1 MKKEILTIEQKKQ
14 FRKEL
19 MDWYRQMDDV
29 QLTPRNLSKMYEY
42 YERQEQTEDTT
53 FDTEDAFFEASEAR
67 IYTTNN
73 INYKE

>member
-1 MKKEILTIEQKKQ
+1 MDKQILTIEQKKQ

-42 YERQEQTEDTT
+42 YERQEQTEDST
-53 FDTEDAFFEASEAR
+53 FDSEDAFFEASEAR

-73 INYKE
+73 INYED